1 MEQRFLP
8 FDMRTETDLLSSL
21 LASPETAE
29 SIVKQFRLGALSNA
43 HRQELGLSDDEFERL
58 SSAIELGKRVNEAE
72 SNYQSQ
78 NKITSSTDAIEFCK
92 NHFWRLVQ
100 SAAQEEFHI
109 VTLNTKNVVIDTHQ
123 ITVGTLDASL
133 VHPREVFR
141 KAIKDAA
148 SSIILT
154 HNHPSGDPSPSRE
167 DIEVT
172 RRLKESGS
180 IIGIDVL
187 DHIVMG
193 LGGSVSIQEYSN

>member
-21 LASPETAE
+21 LASPQSAQ
-29 SIVKQFRLGALSNA
+29 SIVNQFRLDSLSGA
-43 HRQELGLSDDEFERL
+43 HKQELGLSDEEYEKL
-58 SSAIELGKRVNEAE
+58 SAAIELGKRVIEAE
-72 SNYQSQ
+72 NDYRSAE
-78 NKITSSTDAIEFCK
+78 KITSSTDAIEFCR
-92 NHFWRLVQ
+92 NHFWRLIHG
-100 SAAQEEFHI
+100 AAQEEFHI

-148 SSIILT
+148 SSIILA

-172 RRLKESGS
+172 RRLEEAGT

-193 LGGSVSIQEYSN
+193 LGGSISIQEIRD